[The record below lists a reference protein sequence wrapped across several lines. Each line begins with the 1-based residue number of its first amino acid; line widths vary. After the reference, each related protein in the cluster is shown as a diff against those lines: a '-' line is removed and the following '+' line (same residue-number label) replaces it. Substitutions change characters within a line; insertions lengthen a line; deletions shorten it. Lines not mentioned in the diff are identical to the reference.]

1 MTKKDKKVLVNV
13 LRKLSGNITEMADIL
28 DCGAAQTQKQET
40 PAEENAPAS
49 AESVQESE
57 KKTCTYEEARAVLA
71 EKARTGY
78 RAEVKAILTS
88 HGLKQLSD
96 AKDPEVYAA
105 IVAETEAIGSA

>member
-1 MTKKDKKVLVNV
+1 MTKKDKEVLINV
-13 LRKLSGNITEMADIL
+13 LRKLSSDITAVADVL
-28 DCGAAQTQKQET
+28 GGGSSLAQKPES
-40 PAEENAPAS
+40 PAEEKAPAA
-49 AESVQESE
+49 AEAGQESE

-96 AKDPEVYAA
+96 ARDPEVYAA
-105 IVAETEAIGSA
+105 IVAETEAIGNA